1 MAGAL
6 GARRVAKCGRVQSD
20 LFRTPAVTLLLGQD
34 GWVEH
39 ADNGIRYAFD
49 VTRCMLSPGNITE
62 KLRIASLEC
71 AGQIVVD
78 LYAGIGY
85 FTLPYLVRAGAAFVH
100 ACEWNPHAVEALQRT
115 LKLNGVQDRCRVHQG
130 DNRKLELQN
139 VADRVNLGLIPTSEE
154 GWPIACRV
162 LRKDI
167 GGILHIHQNVESFP
181 VKAVQ
186 LPQGERHPLLP
197 SQVLPR
203 GQGDQLVEDCNNL
216 QEAGTNSPS
225 QVLRSEWQR
234 WAEVTANRIRTLLQ
248 ELDGKQWRTNILH
261 IERVKSYA
269 PHVHHL
275 VLDLDCRPVS

>member
-1 MAGAL
+1 MSPTCWSIGFPVNVPPPFFPL
-6 GARRVAKCGRVQSD
+6 RFPS
-20 LFRTPAVTLLLGQD
+20 PLLQ
-34 GWVEH
+34 
-39 ADNGIRYAFD
+39 
-49 VTRCMLSPGNITE
+49 
-62 KLRIASLEC
+62 
-71 AGQIVVD
+71 
-78 LYAGIGY
+78 
-85 FTLPYLVRAGAAFVH
+85 
-100 ACEWNPHAVEALQRT
+100 
-115 LKLNGVQDRCRVHQG
+115 
-130 DNRKLELQN
+130 LELQN

-197 SQVLPR
+197 SQVLPH
-203 GQGDQLVEDCNNL
+203 GQGDQLVEDCNSL